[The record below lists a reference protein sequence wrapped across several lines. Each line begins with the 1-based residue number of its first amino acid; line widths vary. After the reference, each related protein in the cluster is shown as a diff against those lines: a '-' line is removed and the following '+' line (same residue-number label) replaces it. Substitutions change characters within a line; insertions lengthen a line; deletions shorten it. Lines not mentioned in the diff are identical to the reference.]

1 MADCN
6 SYMFFQWQEG
16 GLSSFNLR
24 HSFSRFK
31 LSHQNQVH
39 RKRRL
44 GACTPLASKSALGSS
59 GQHATEF
66 VDLKIKGVEKTNYI

>member
-1 MADCN
+1 M
-6 SYMFFQWQEG
+6 
-16 GLSSFNLR
+16 
-24 HSFSRFK
+24 
-31 LSHQNQVH
+31 H

-44 GACTPLASKSALGSS
+44 GAGTPLASKSALGSS